1 MANNI
6 VVPEFGMFTEE
17 GDYEIY
23 RIVDLAKRA
32 NLTWSQVKGLL
43 EQLSNTEGFEEA
55 TDTVVRERV
64 WEILFYESRA

>member
-1 MANNI
+1 MHNNI

-17 GDYEIY
+17 GDYEVF

-32 NLTWSQVKGLL
+32 RLTWHQVSGLL
-43 EQLSNTEGFEEA
+43 QQLSSDPAFEEA

-64 WEILFYESRA
+64 WEELKYE

>member
-1 MANNI
+1 MSYNI

-17 GDYEIY
+17 GDYEVY

-32 NLTWSQVKGLL
+32 RLTWHQVSGLL
-43 EQLSNTEGFEEA
+43 LQLADNPAYEEA

-64 WEILFYESRA
+64 WEYLFYESRP

>member
-1 MANNI
+1 MQNI

-17 GDYEIY
+17 GDYEVF

-32 NLTWSQVKGLL
+32 RLTWHQVSGLL
-43 EQLSNTEGFEEA
+43 LQLADNPAYEEA

-64 WEILFYESRA
+64 WEELMYE

>member
-1 MANNI
+1 MSNNI

-17 GDYEIY
+17 GDYEVF

-32 NLTWSQVKGLL
+32 RLTLHQVSVLL
-43 EQLSNTEGFEEA
+43 EQLSNTKGFEEA

-64 WEILFYESRA
+64 WEELKYE